1 MSDSKKVSRRNYLK
15 YAGTGVVGLAVGAA
29 AGYYGGLS
37 SVSVPSAPSTA
48 STVTQTVT
56 QSSSTMEIPNP
67 FIIATINAG
76 PAGTQ
81 WGSAILRGEPA
92 ADQVLAQKFPDIKT
106 KWLAAW
112 SVKPTDKPSIYAGFV
127 SQGANLIWDSDFTQ
141 TLDKPLI
148 EGTYATNPDV
158 VFLESAFTLANTPN
172 AGIYEWDA
180 HIGAFLEGIVGGAM
194 TKTNKLGAV
203 HPFNDLYDGLIFNC
217 YRQGAKL
224 VNPNAECYYV
234 FTGDY
239 HDVSLGEKAATALAA
254 VGCDFICG
262 QGDGM
267 TTGAIKGAEA
277 AKVMSMGVYSDQQS
291 VAPDSVVSSTLWNA
305 GVLLSDCLTMIWN
318 GQWPRVFFPGNPDF
332 LPHPHFRYF
341 LKDNT
346 VSLAPFNPAFT
357 VPAVVNS
364 TIATARA
371 GNAAGTFAL
380 TTDSTWPAALQ
391 VS

>member
-1 MSDSKKVSRRNYLK
+1 MSESKKVSRRNYLK

-37 SVSVPSAPSTA
+37 TVSMPSTPATA

-56 QSSSTMEIPNP
+56 QSATMEIPNP
-67 FIIATINAG
+67 FIIATVNAG

-81 WGSAILRGEPA
+81 WGSAMLRGQPL
-92 ADQVLAQKFPDIKT
+92 ADQILAKTFPDIKT
-106 KWLAAW
+106 KWLSAW
-112 SVKPTDKPSIYAGFV
+112 SVKPTDKPSVYAGFI
-127 SQGANLIWDSDFTQ
+127 SQGANMIWDSDFTQ

-148 EGTYATNPDV
+148 EANPGV
-158 VFLESAFTLANTPN
+158 TFIESAFSLASTPN
-172 AGIYEWDA
+172 AGAYEWDA
-180 HIGAFLEGIVGGAM
+180 HLGAFLEGIVGGAL

-203 HPFNDLYDGLIFNC
+203 QPFNDIYDALIFNC

-224 VNPNAECYYV
+224 VNSKAECYYV

-239 HDVSLGEKAATALAA
+239 HDVSLGFKAATALASA
-254 VGCDFICG
+254 GCDFICG

-267 TTGAIKGAEA
+267 TTGAIKGAQA
-277 AKVMSMGVYSDQQS
+277 AHVYAMGVYSDQYAL
-291 VAPDSVVSSTLWNA
+291 APDTVVASTLWNC
-305 GVLLSDCLTMIWN
+305 GICMSDIMSMIWKGN
-318 GQWPRVFFPGNPDF
+318 WPRVYYPGNPDF

-346 VSLAPFNPAFT
+346 VSLTPFNSAIP
-357 VPAVVNS
+357 VPDIVNS

-371 GNAAGTFAL
+371 GNAAGTFDL
-380 TTDSTWPAALQ
+380 TTDTTWPEQLQ